1 MNDYY
6 NILGVTRSSSQDE
19 IKKAYRKLAMQHHPD
34 RGGDEKKFKEIE
46 EAYRTLSDVQAR
58 AQYDNPQPE
67 FRFNTG
73 NMEDMA
79 DIFGAMF
86 RQSNPFG
93 GQQRRQQ
100 QRRNNS
106 ITIQVRMTLREVLE
120 GKDVLGSIRLPS
132 GKDQT
137 LQIKIPKGVRSGDQ
151 IKYQGLG
158 DDSIPN
164 IARGDLIA
172 QIIELPDTRFTREGE
187 NLYTEHAIS
196 AFDAILGTTIVVDTV
211 SDSKLEISVPVGIQ
225 SGQSIICRGFGLPQ
239 GQGETRGHMYV
250 KINVRTPTKIEEGDR
265 FIIDK
270 LRAKYAN

>member
-6 NILGVTRSSSQDE
+6 NILGVTKTSNQDE

-34 RGGDEKKFKEIE
+34 RGGDEKKFKEVE
-46 EAYRTLSDVQAR
+46 EAYRILSDPQAR

-93 GQQRRQQ
+93 GQRRQP

-106 ITIQVRMTLREVLE
+106 ITIQVRMTLREILE
-120 GKDVLGSIRLPS
+120 GKDVIGSIRLPS

-172 QIIELPDTRFTREGE
+172 QIIELPDTRFTRNNE
-187 NLYTEHAIS
+187 NLYTEFTIS
-196 AFDAILGTTIVVDTV
+196 AFDAILGSVIVVDTV
-211 SDSKLEISVPVGIQ
+211 SDSKLEITVPAGIQ
-225 SGQSIICRGFGLPQ
+225 SGQSIICRGHGLPQ
-239 GQGETRGHMYV
+239 NQSETRGNMYV
-250 KINVRTPTKIEEGDR
+250 RINVKTPTNIEDSDK

-270 LRAKYAN
+270 LRSKYAN